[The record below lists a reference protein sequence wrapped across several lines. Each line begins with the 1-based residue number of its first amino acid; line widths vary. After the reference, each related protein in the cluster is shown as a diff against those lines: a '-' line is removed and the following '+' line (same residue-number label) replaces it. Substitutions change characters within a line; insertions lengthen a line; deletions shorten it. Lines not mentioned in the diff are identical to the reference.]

1 MSIMHFQ
8 NEKQNQFPSLKEENC
23 IKTKICKEN
32 FENITVFSS
41 SVEHEAVLFSCER
54 PFVFIRS
61 AYPNAVNL
69 MVAEGLRATRPIS
82 KLPLYFG
89 SLSDGTLCLAA
100 VRSTRADDLV
110 CMHILAYLAS
120 IGHAEYGKD
129 YRYHGSIYR
138 AESTLWV
145 RGARTRIFE

>member
-1 MSIMHFQ
+1 MSIMHFRDEGR
-8 NEKQNQFPSLKEENC
+8 NYSPSLKEENC
-23 IKTKICKEN
+23 IKIKICKEN

-41 SVEHEAVLFSCER
+41 SVGHQAVLFSCER
-54 PFVFIRS
+54 PFVFVRS
-61 AYPNAVNL
+61 AHPNAVNL

-89 SLSDGTLCLAA
+89 SLSGDSLRLAA
-100 VRSTRADDLV
+100 VRSAAADDLV

-129 YRYHGSIYR
+129 YRYRGVIYR
-138 AESTLWV
+138 VESNLWV
-145 RGARTRIFE
+145 SGARTRIFE